1 MKNGQPFRC
10 YRCNSVTQYL
20 STTADATP
28 TPGELTISFECPD
41 CGQRYELQLIPVAIF
56 ATSTEG
62 EAQALL
68 HYCSR
73 CVNCIARRR
82 MSRIWVVKKGP
93 GRLMQGEEGREY
105 DPCPDRGGCLALSHR
120 FALDHRVNG

>member
-73 CVNCIARRR
+73 CGQLYRSTEDEPHMCRE
-82 MSRIWVVKKGP
+82 KGAWSLDA
-93 GRLMQGEEGREY
+93 G
-105 DPCPDRGGCLALSHR
+105 RGGE
-120 FALDHRVNG
+120 GI